1 MFFPYTVDVPMQR
14 WPIANFV
21 LIGVTV
27 VISSLIMGGFIDPAD
42 WMVIGPGDDFSIA
55 GLFGSLFTHAGP
67 MHLIGNMVFLFAFG
81 NAINAK
87 LGHLLFLGSYFV
99 IGAFEG
105 IVWSLVADGPAIG
118 ASGAIMGMM
127 GLFIIF
133 YPRNDVSVGYWIW
146 FHFFGSF
153 QVSAYVVLVT
163 YFIFDLWG
171 LMTNGDSG
179 VAYLS
184 HISGFIAGFVIA
196 SGLALTGLIESDE
209 CEQNLFESLA
219 KRR

>member
-27 VISSLIMGGFIDPAD
+27 VISSLIMGGLIEPAG

-55 GLFGSLFTHAGP
+55 GLIGSLFTHADP
-67 MHLIGNMVFLFAFG
+67 MHLIGNMVFLFVFG

-87 LGHLLFLGSYFV
+87 FGHLLFLGCYFA

-146 FHFFGSF
+146 YTYGSF
-153 QVSAYVVLVT
+153 QISAYVVLVT
-163 YFIFDLWG
+163 YFVFDLWG

-184 HISGFIAGFVIA
+184 HISGFVAGFVIA
-196 SGLALTGLIESDE
+196 AALALTGLIKSDE
-209 CEQNLFESLA
+209 SEQNLFEA
-219 KRR
+219 IANRN